1 MGMTGSGKT
10 TIVNLLER
18 FYDVTDSS
26 ICLDGH
32 DIRTLPLRTVRD
44 TSSVVMQDV
53 FLFSDTI
60 SENVRL
66 GSRSTM
72 KSEEVHN
79 AVSAACAS
87 EFVDHLSDQYETVI
101 GERGMGLS
109 GGQKQRLSIA
119 RALAKQAPILVL
131 DDSTSALDMETEYE
145 IQSHLAEKKMFPRSS
160 LPTAF
165 LRCRMP
171 MRSCISITDA
181 SPSAARM
188 RV

>member
-1 MGMTGSGKT
+1 
-10 TIVNLLER
+10 
-18 FYDVTDSS
+18 
-26 ICLDGH
+26 
-32 DIRTLPLRTVRD
+32 
-44 TSSVVMQDV
+44 MQDV

-101 GERGMGLS
+101 GERGMGLPAVRS
-109 GGQKQRLSIA
+109 SVFPSHA
-119 RALAKQAPILVL
+119 PCKQAPILVL

-145 IQSHLAEKKMFPRSS
+145 IQSHLAEKKDVSKIIIAPPHFFS
-160 LPTAF
+160 AE
-165 LRCRMP
+165 CR
-171 MRSCISITDA
+171 
-181 SPSAARM
+181 
-188 RV
+188 